1 MGLLD
6 SCLLM
11 GMSSPHGF
19 AYLSLL
25 MGYSKSKRT
34 KKNKKNHK
42 TKKPKNPLFIGHSGF
57 LNRVLKKSPGR
68 WRERKEESS
77 VFISC
82 E

>member
-42 TKKPKNPLFIGHSGF
+42 TKKPKKPPFHWPLWFP
-57 LNRVLKKSPGR
+57 KPGA
-68 WRERKEESS
+68 EEESWKMEREERRKLS
-77 VFISC
+77 VYLL
-82 E
+82 